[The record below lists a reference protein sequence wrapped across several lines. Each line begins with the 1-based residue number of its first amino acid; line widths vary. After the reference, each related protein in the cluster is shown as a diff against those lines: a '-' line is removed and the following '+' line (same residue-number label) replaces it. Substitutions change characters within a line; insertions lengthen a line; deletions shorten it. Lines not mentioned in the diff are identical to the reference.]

1 MGFLVIMPFGFLAG
15 WIVVRIFLWLR
26 RGGYGAEW
34 WKVFGILALAGVA
47 MGVWFAF
54 FTHYS
59 VSKRHLAGFPIPL
72 EISSQ
77 ETPDGPWLKSDL
89 PPSVRAG
96 AILTDVLA
104 GLALCLAPVAAA
116 LFFKEN
122 KGKLSG
128 SGPAEP
134 TKP

>member
-34 WKVFGILALAGVA
+34 WKAFGILTLAGVA
-47 MGVWFAF
+47 LGVWFAF

-72 EISSQ
+72 EIVSQ
-77 ETPDGPWLKSDL
+77 QSPDGPWEKSNL
-89 PPSVRAG
+89 PPPVRAG
-96 AILTDVLA
+96 VIITDVLT
-104 GLALCLAPVAAA
+104 GLALCLAPIAAVA
-116 LFFKEN
+116 FYKEN
-122 KGKLSG
+122 RGKKDFAG
-128 SGPAEP
+128 GAGP
-134 TKP
+134 